1 MKDLTLVSWAFYGWF
16 RQGNFTGVDLSGA
29 ITLIVTLRM
38 KTNLREM
45 ALLGHQV
52 TCRVDG

>member
-16 RQGNFTGVDLSGA
+16 RQGNFTGLDCSGV
-29 ITLIVTLRM
+29 ITLIVTSRM

-45 ALLGHQV
+45 ILPGHQV
-52 TCRVDG
+52 TYTVD